1 MLSISIIGPI
11 VEEILFRLLIFNSL
25 ERITKSPW
33 FAIIVSGVLFGIWH
47 MIFVQSVYTAIMGC
61 IMGLIYYK
69 TRNIFYTIFI
79 HMVNNTIGNLPPALN
94 TDLVNTAINR
104 ISYAMVIP
112 AVILLVIFCLKKP
125 ESRDTETETYTYG
138 L

>member
-1 MLSISIIGPI
+1 
-11 VEEILFRLLIFNSL
+11 
-25 ERITKSPW
+25 
-33 FAIIVSGVLFGIWH
+33 
-47 MIFVQSVYTAIMGC
+47 
-61 IMGLIYYK
+61 
-69 TRNIFYTIFI
+69 
-79 HMVNNTIGNLPPALN
+79 MVNNTIGNLPSALD

-125 ESRDTETETYTYG
+125 KTSENETYTYG